1 MLKPSPKNKTI
12 TEKLES
18 FETLVAWF
26 DTEEFS
32 LEAALEKFKQ
42 AEALATEIERE
53 LSDVKNS
60 VEVLKTKFDQADA

>member
-1 MLKPSPKNKTI
+1 MSKISPKNKTI
-12 TEKLES
+12 TEKLEA

-42 AEALATEIERE
+42 AETLAMEIENE

>member
-1 MLKPSPKNKTI
+1 MSKTSPQNKTI
-12 TEKLES
+12 TEKLEA

-42 AEALATEIERE
+42 AEALAMEIENE